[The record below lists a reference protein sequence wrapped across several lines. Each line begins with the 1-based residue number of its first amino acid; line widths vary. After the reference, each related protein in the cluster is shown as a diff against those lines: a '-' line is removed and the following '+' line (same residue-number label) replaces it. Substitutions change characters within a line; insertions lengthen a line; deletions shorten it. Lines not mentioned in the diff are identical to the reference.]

1 MAEKKSQKGVRKLGR
16 YQINLNWDR
25 IHQEIEVLQKS
36 KTIVFEEL
44 KEEGKYTQSYQS
56 FFRMYHLIKKE
67 RSGQDK
73 NSNKKSTVAKD
84 GSENSSPSPTP
95 PGAPKVRDIAAEEQ
109 AENSDEDKIKN
120 KFNL

>member
-1 MAEKKSQKGVRKLGR
+1 MGEKKSQKGVRKLGR

-25 IHQEIEVLQKS
+25 IYQEIEVLQKS

-44 KEEGKYTQSYQS
+44 KEEGLYTQSYQS

-67 RSGQDK
+67 RGGQDK
-73 NSNKKSTVAKD
+73 NSNKKIISTAVEV
-84 GSENSSPSPTP
+84 GSESSPPTP
-95 PGAPKVRDIAAEEQ
+95 PGAPKERDIAAEEQ
-109 AENSDEDKIKN
+109 AENSAEDIIKN